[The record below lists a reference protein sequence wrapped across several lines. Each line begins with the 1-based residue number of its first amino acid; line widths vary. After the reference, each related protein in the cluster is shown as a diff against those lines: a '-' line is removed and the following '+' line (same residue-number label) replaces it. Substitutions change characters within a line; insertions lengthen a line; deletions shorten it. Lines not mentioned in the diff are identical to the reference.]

1 MPGTSA
7 LQELEI
13 AIDLCF
19 RERLIT
25 PTLALL
31 YSGIDTM
38 AWLGLP
44 DKREDVTRND
54 FTRWA
59 DHYLLPD
66 SGLACTSLDL
76 YSSRCGIVHSMTAES
91 STIRRGDAK
100 RIFFAWGNRGAEDLQ
115 RIADRIGHAGC
126 AVHVDTLIKA
136 FQTAVNRFMKASE
149 LDSDLGRRVSIR
161 LGRVLTKLQIPG
173 EWKLNLS

>member
-19 RERLIT
+19 QERLIT

-38 AWLGLP
+38 AWLGVP
-44 DKREDVTRND
+44 DNREDVTGND

-91 STIRRGDAK
+91 RTIRREM
-100 RIFFAWGNRGAEDLQ
+100 RRESSSRGAT
-115 RIADRIGHAGC
+115 AGPK
-126 AVHVDTLIKA
+126 TFSGSPI
-136 FQTAVNRFMKASE
+136 E
-149 LDSDLGRRVSIR
+149 LD
-161 LGRVLTKLQIPG
+161 GRVVPCTWIH
-173 EWKLNLS
+173 